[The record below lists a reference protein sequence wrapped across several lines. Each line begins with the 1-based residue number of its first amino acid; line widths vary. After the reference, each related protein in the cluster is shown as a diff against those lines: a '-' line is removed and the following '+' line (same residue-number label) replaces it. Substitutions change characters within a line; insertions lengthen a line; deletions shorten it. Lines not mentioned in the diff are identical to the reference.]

1 MGADKADLEQGLR
14 QGDDSL
20 PQKCRQLIYQTPGG
34 PFAGMFSL
42 LFREEKGGRSVF
54 WHSWLKNTEQSYSL
68 LAKPRSTPSI
78 PTPGCPCLLHPWTGA
93 GDTSEESNP
102 MGKKGREKGW
112 CVGSVSSLQHWNSQ
126 LPPST
131 TQVHSS
137 PQFDSG
143 VPILTGFVLQGLPS

>member
-34 PFAGMFSL
+34 PFEGMFSL

-78 PTPGCPCLLHPWTGA
+78 PTPGCPCYSTPGQEWGTPVKSPTPWGGRA
-93 GDTSEESNP
+93 GKRD
-102 MGKKGREKGW
+102 GVW
-112 CVGSVSSLQHWNSQ
+112 DLSLQHWNSQ

-131 TQVHSS
+131 TQGHSS